1 MDMEKMMPEAKHR
14 MAKKFNVNGY
24 CDPELHY
31 MVDLSGRLKTIK
43 AMVDEGDYFTINRA
57 RQYGKTTIL
66 AAMAD
71 YLKEDYE
78 VVSLDFQTMSS
89 LAFESEEMFVTA
101 FAEELLDAVDSFPDG
116 IESRIGTFA
125 QNTARICSLQALFKV
140 LNHWCAKAAR
150 KIILMI
156 DEVDTATNNQVFL
169 DFLAQLRACY
179 LKRRRISTF
188 QSVVLAGVVDVRSI
202 QRKLRPDEDHRDN
215 SPWNIAAD
223 FLVDMSF
230 SVEDIAGMLN
240 QYEADYGTGMD
251 TGKMAELIYGYTSG
265 YPYLVSRLCKLL
277 DERIS
282 GTEAF
287 PDKPRAWTEAG
298 FYEAEKKL
306 VKEDNPLYQS
316 LIGKLKQYPVL
327 KTLAGELLFNG
338 RTVAYTATA
347 DYIKDAAMYGFIRNE
362 DNVAVISNRIFE
374 TVLYDYFVAGEQI
387 GSLMY
392 HIGEQEK
399 NQFIVGGHL
408 DMRRVL
414 EKFVE
419 TFHELYGKKDD
430 KFREDVGRK
439 YFILFLKPI
448 INGVGNYSIESRT
461 RDNGRMDIV
470 IFYRGERY
478 VLELKL
484 WRGKAYNQRGEEQL
498 SDYLDCFGLKKG
510 YMLSFN
516 FNKKKVIG
524 VKEIV
529 LGDRLL
535 IEAVV

>member
-1 MDMEKMMPEAKHR
+1 MNMNMEKEKMMPETKHR
-14 MAKKFNVNGY
+14 MPKKFNVNGY

-66 AAMAD
+66 AALAD
-71 YLKEDYE
+71 YLKEDYD

-89 LAFESEEMFVTA
+89 LAFESEEMFVMA
-101 FAEELLDAVDSFPDG
+101 FAEELLDAVDSFPNG
-116 IESRIGTFA
+116 IESRIRAFA

-140 LNHWCAKAAR
+140 LNHWCTKAAR
-150 KIILMI
+150 KVVLMI

-169 DFLAQLRACY
+169 DFLAQLRAYY

-188 QSVVLAGVVDVRSI
+188 QSVVLASVVDVRSI

-230 SVEDIAGMLN
+230 SIEDIAGMLN

-251 TGKMAELIYGYTSG
+251 TEKMAELIYGYTSG

-282 GTEAF
+282 GTEGF
-287 PDKPRAWTEAG
+287 PDKPSAWTEAG
-298 FYEAEKKL
+298 FYEAEKML

-327 KTLAGELLFNG
+327 KTLAGELLFKG

-347 DYIKDAAMYGFIRNE
+347 DYIKDAVMYGFIRNE

-374 TVLYDYFVAGEQI
+374 TVLYDYFVAEEQI
-387 GSLMY
+387 GNLMY
-392 HIGEQEK
+392 QVGEQEK
-399 NQFIVGGHL
+399 NQFI
-408 DMRRVL
+408 
-414 EKFVE
+414 
-419 TFHELYGKKDD
+419 FHSLSEADYQWSGQLQ
-430 KFREDVGRK
+430 
-439 YFILFLKPI
+439 
-448 INGVGNYSIESRT
+448 
-461 RDNGRMDIV
+461 
-470 IFYRGERY
+470 YRI
-478 VLELKL
+478 
-484 WRGKAYNQRGEEQL
+484 
-498 SDYLDCFGLKKG
+498 SDQG
-510 YMLSFN
+510 
-516 FNKKKVIG
+516 
-524 VKEIV
+524 
-529 LGDRLL
+529 
-535 IEAVV
+535 

>member
-179 LKRRRISTF
+179 LKRRRIQRFS
-188 QSVVLAGVVDVRSI
+188 QSS
-202 QRKLRPDEDHRDN
+202 
-215 SPWNIAAD
+215 W
-223 FLVDMSF
+223 
-230 SVEDIAGMLN
+230 
-240 QYEADYGTGMD
+240 
-251 TGKMAELIYGYTSG
+251 
-265 YPYLVSRLCKLL
+265 
-277 DERIS
+277 
-282 GTEAF
+282 
-287 PDKPRAWTEAG
+287 
-298 FYEAEKKL
+298 
-306 VKEDNPLYQS
+306 
-316 LIGKLKQYPVL
+316 PV
-327 KTLAGELLFNG
+327 
-338 RTVAYTATA
+338 
-347 DYIKDAAMYGFIRNE
+347 
-362 DNVAVISNRIFE
+362 
-374 TVLYDYFVAGEQI
+374 
-387 GSLMY
+387 
-392 HIGEQEK
+392 
-399 NQFIVGGHL
+399 
-408 DMRRVL
+408 
-414 EKFVE
+414 
-419 TFHELYGKKDD
+419 
-430 KFREDVGRK
+430 
-439 YFILFLKPI
+439 
-448 INGVGNYSIESRT
+448 
-461 RDNGRMDIV
+461 
-470 IFYRGERY
+470 
-478 VLELKL
+478 
-484 WRGKAYNQRGEEQL
+484 
-498 SDYLDCFGLKKG
+498 
-510 YMLSFN
+510 
-516 FNKKKVIG
+516 
-524 VKEIV
+524 
-529 LGDRLL
+529 
-535 IEAVV
+535 